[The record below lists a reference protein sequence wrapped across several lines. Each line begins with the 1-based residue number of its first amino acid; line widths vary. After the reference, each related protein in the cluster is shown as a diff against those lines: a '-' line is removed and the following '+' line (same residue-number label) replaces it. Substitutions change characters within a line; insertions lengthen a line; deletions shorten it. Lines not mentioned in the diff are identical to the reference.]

1 MQANYE
7 YYPGTPGHQYDDLL
21 LGVSTAVNAR
31 YTQTKLLVSRGN
43 PFIEA
48 LPFPRSQE
56 EVYAAYLKPI
66 PYDRTATETMSPEEI
81 EMNLDALK
89 ELRFPLP
96 FHHELEV
103 TFYNILA
110 ASYRSRISKF
120 NLTPTAHISTNGQT
134 SESYHQLL
142 GNPAS
147 AANTGLA
154 LLGYSGC
161 GKSSSLEI
169 LLSHYPQVIYH
180 HDDHGGRYPQI
191 VYLAVNCIPNSNFS
205 ALYSRIGEAIDRALN
220 LDEPIY
226 QKMVES
232 KRSLGEKSSCIR
244 KLIEIFSIGAII
256 LDEIQLID
264 FNTTKENSFESLL
277 LLTNETKVAFVVVG
291 TEDAYSKMFK
301 EPRTARRIGEI
312 INGNA
317 YCENHAYFSRM
328 LKMLFRYQWFQKCVP
343 PTSEIAEALYELSH
357 GIIYF
362 LIKSYIELHRAY
374 YRETPPPEINA
385 MFIRTRVQPRMEQ
398 FCRLL
403 QDTIPRNLMR
413 ADADPALHVDEQH
426 QEAFAQSYLDQC
438 READALRQNVYSN
451 VASILGITVELKKV
465 DAAYSRVIANP
476 KQKLTERDLTG
487 AVVKLLSRSK
497 SNAPKKTML
506 TPISFEDMKQS
517 LLDSAENDTP
527 PN

>member
-451 VASILGITVELKKV
+451 VASILGSTVEFKKV

-517 LLDSAENDTP
+517 LLDSAEKDTP

>member
-1 MQANYE
+1 MQEKYE
-7 YYPGTPGHQYDDLL
+7 YYPSIPGHQYDDLL
-21 LGVSTAVNAR
+21 LGISTSVDAR
-31 YTQTKLLVSRGN
+31 YTESKLLAFRGN

-56 EVYAAYLKPI
+56 EVYTAYLKPI
-66 PYDRTATETMSPEEI
+66 PYDRTLVGKLSPEEI

-103 TFYNILA
+103 TFYNILT
-110 ASYRSRISKF
+110 ASYRSRRSKF
-120 NLTPTAHISTNGQT
+120 NINPTSHIVADGQIT
-134 SESYHQLL
+134 EIYHQLL

-180 HDDHGGRYPQI
+180 YDEHGGRYPQI

-205 ALYSRIGEAIDRALN
+205 ALYSRIGEAIDRALD
-220 LDEPIY
+220 LEESIY
-226 QKMVES
+226 QHMVDS
-232 KRSLGEKSSCIR
+232 QRSLGAKSTCIR
-244 KLIEIFSIGAII
+244 RLIEIFSIGAII

-317 YCENHAYFSRM
+317 YCENRAYFSRM
-328 LKMLFRYQWFQKCVP
+328 LQMLFRYQWFQEHILL
-343 PTSEIAEALYELSH
+343 TSEVAEALYELSH

-374 YRETPPPEINA
+374 YRETLPPQINA
-385 MFIRTRVQPRMEQ
+385 AFVRTRVIPRMEQ
-398 FCRLL
+398 LYRLL
-403 QDTIPRNLMR
+403 QDTIPRNPMH
-413 ADADPALHVDEQH
+413 ADADPALHADEQ
-426 QEAFAQSYLDQC
+426 QQAAFAQSYLDRC
-438 READALRQNVYSN
+438 KAADALRQNVCCN
-451 VASILGITVELKKV
+451 VASILGSAV
-465 DAAYSRVIANP
+465 DFNQVDSAYSKVVANP
-476 KQKLTERDLTG
+476 KQKQTERDLTS
-487 AVVKLLSRSK
+487 AVVKLLSRK
-497 SNAPKKTML
+497 ANAPKKTML
-506 TPISFEDMKQS
+506 TAISFEDMKQS
-517 LLDSAENDTP
+517 LLKSVEKDTSP
-527 PN
+527 D